1 VEEEL
6 KVELEFAIT
15 QFLNLVVTTVLLMG
29 RLILKLKHVMKTL
42 VQLMEDGEI
51 GPNGTS
57 AQLVVEELTKEEQE
71 FVTILH
77 RNLGVMIAQLTD
89 R

>member
-6 KVELEFAIT
+6 KGELEFAIT
-15 QFLNLVVTTVLLMG
+15 QFLNLAVKTVLLMG
-29 RLILKLKHVMKTL
+29 RLTWRLKHVMKTL
-42 VQLMEDGEI
+42 AQLTEDGEI